1 MAFSLEKIKE
11 TNNGVLYKL
20 LLDNNK
26 VYLKYKNVK
35 ALFKPD
41 KYRNTY
47 YIKWNVGEI
56 CLLEELE
63 YIENIINS
71 CFDGR
76 VMSSNILKK
85 NKYPLM
91 LNTKYTYK
99 KTKPIIISNT
109 FLSVPEFIE
118 TNLDKS
124 YNITLEIG
132 KIFITEN
139 EIKYPLDIKY
149 INLVR

>member
-1 MAFSLEKIKE
+1 MAFSLEKLKE
-11 TNNGVLYKL
+11 TNNGFLYKL
-20 LLDNNK
+20 LLDNKK
-26 VYLKYKNVK
+26 VYLKYKNIK

-47 YIKWNVGEI
+47 YIKWNAGEI
-56 CLLEELE
+56 CLLDELE
-63 YIENIINS
+63 YIENAIKS
-71 CFDGR
+71 CFEGR

-85 NKYPLM
+85 KNYPLM

-99 KTKPIIISNT
+99 KTNPIVISDT
-109 FLSVPEFIE
+109 LLSIPEFIE
-118 TNLDKS
+118 NNLDKS